1 MPQIDNTL
9 EWETPKEGC
18 SFAQKVIKENIA
30 IKTNEFNFQDYSD
43 YSDSDNY
50 GDSSGDWT

>member
-9 EWETPKEGC
+9 EWKTPKEGC
-18 SFAQKVIKENIA
+18 SFAQKVIMENIA
-30 IKTNEFNFQDYSD
+30 IKTNELNFQDYSD